1 MTAREWYEA
10 KTFYKTVEQRTIEKK
25 CLPEYYNEVRTHRKT
40 FELRKDEDD
49 IQPGDIIDL
58 REWDGE
64 KYTGHHTKRIV
75 TYVLRDCKRYGLMDG
90 YCIIAI
96 QPIGW
101 DYLSPSVCIQNGNN
115 NMQITNVG
123 TMTIN

>member
-1 MTAREWYEA
+1 MKTKEWYEA
-10 KTFYKTVEQRTIEKK
+10 KTYYKTVEQRTIEKK
-25 CLPEYYNEVRTHRKT
+25 ILPAFYNEVCAHRKT
-40 FELRKDEDD
+40 FEIRKDEDN

-75 TYVLRDCKRYGLMDG
+75 TYVLRYAEQYGLMDG

-101 DYLSPSVCIQNGNN
+101 DYMRPSTCIQNGNN
-115 NMQITNVG
+115 NLQITNCG
-123 TMTIN
+123 TLNL